1 MENHVRSAQ
10 SASTAVKAPSG
21 GDQQIIERFLLNWMP
36 FAMLPPGSRARTSI
50 LRFVAADT
58 LEDRERAI
66 RYASVLFRLQEQ
78 YRELGILRTDRAVD
92 PFRDLL
98 AIPRPQMAVNT
109 RQGDTQELCH
119 LLQWA
124 FEFGRHPVAP
134 QHHAAR
140 TFLRDL
146 LALQPGGP
154 YMKYCIYPN
163 AIPFSGGGKT
173 HEEMAREFVATGL
186 GGGLP
191 QCGGAL
197 YRIAP
202 LRFTFDMS
210 STAFRT
216 SLRPEGVRQAILRW
230 VRATGGDE
238 QRIALD
244 YVSAAQA

>member
-1 MENHVRSAQ
+1 METQVRSAQ
-10 SASTAVKAPSG
+10 SASTPLRAPASG
-21 GDQQIIERFLLNWMP
+21 DPQIIERFLLNWMP
-36 FAMLPPGSRARTSI
+36 FAMLSPGSRARTSI
-50 LRFVAADT
+50 LRFVAADSQ
-58 LEDRERAI
+58 EDRERAL
-66 RYASVLFRLQEQ
+66 RYASVLFKLQEQ
-78 YRELGILRTDRAVD
+78 YTELGILRTDRPAD

-98 AIPRPQMAVNT
+98 ACSQPQMAIDI

-119 LLQWA
+119 LLQRA
-124 FEFGRHPVAP
+124 FEFGRHLVAP
-134 QHHAAR
+134 QHQAAR
-140 TFLRDL
+140 TFLREF

-163 AIPFSGGGKT
+163 GIPFSGGGKT

-230 VRATGGDE
+230 VRTTGADE
-238 QRIALD
+238 QKVTLD
-244 YVSAAQA
+244 YVSAAQH